1 MHFFFVFCTTLWQV
15 LTVWSSTFAP
25 SNKKTGYDSSKKW
38 GIVLQK
44 LEKLTNTQN
53 VTIMQLEFNFNQKD
67 LQTNAQEF
75 FSNMYS
81 ILIWMQIL
89 AQQA

>member
-1 MHFFFVFCTTLWQV
+1 
-15 LTVWSSTFAP
+15 
-25 SNKKTGYDSSKKW
+25 
-38 GIVLQK
+38 
-44 LEKLTNTQN
+44 
-53 VTIMQLEFNFNQKD
+53 MQLEFNFNQKD

-75 FSNMYS
+75 FNNMYS

>member
-1 MHFFFVFCTTLWQV
+1 MTGFDSLKQYLCTVKQKNRVRFL
-15 LTVWSSTFAP
+15 
-25 SNKKTGYDSSKKW
+25 KKMGYSPAKIGK
-38 GIVLQK
+38 IN
-44 LEKLTNTQN
+44 NTQN

>member
-1 MHFFFVFCTTLWQV
+1 MTGFDSLKQYLCTVKQ
-15 LTVWSSTFAP
+15 
-25 SNKKTGYDSSKKW
+25 KTGYDSSKKW

-44 LEKLTNTQN
+44 LEKLINTQN

>member
-1 MHFFFVFCTTLWQV
+1 
-15 LTVWSSTFAP
+15 
-25 SNKKTGYDSSKKW
+25 
-38 GIVLQK
+38 
-44 LEKLTNTQN
+44 
-53 VTIMQLEFNFNQKD
+53 MQLELNFNQKD

-89 AQQA
+89 HN

>member
-1 MHFFFVFCTTLWQV
+1 MTGFDSLKQYLCTVKQ
-15 LTVWSSTFAP
+15 
-25 SNKKTGYDSSKKW
+25 KTGYDSSKKW
-38 GIVLQK
+38 SIVLQK
-44 LEKLTNTQN
+44 LEKLINTQN

>member
-1 MHFFFVFCTTLWQV
+1 MTGFDSLKQYLCTVKQK
-15 LTVWSSTFAP
+15 TV
-25 SNKKTGYDSSKKW
+25 YDSSKKW

-44 LEKLTNTQN
+44 LEKLINTQN

>member
-1 MHFFFVFCTTLWQV
+1 MTGFDSLKQYLCTVKQ
-15 LTVWSSTFAP
+15 
-25 SNKKTGYDSSKKW
+25 KTRYDSSKKW

-44 LEKLTNTQN
+44 LEKLINTQN

>member
-1 MHFFFVFCTTLWQV
+1 
-15 LTVWSSTFAP
+15 
-25 SNKKTGYDSSKKW
+25 
-38 GIVLQK
+38 
-44 LEKLTNTQN
+44 
-53 VTIMQLEFNFNQKD
+53 MQLEFNFNQKD